1 MPLFRRC
8 AAMLLVAATSVA
20 SGAGNID
27 AEFGDGG
34 RRNVVFDIG
43 GDRLDDALAMD
54 VSANG
59 TVVLAGSARI
69 DATHDCFALARLL
82 PNGML
87 DTSFSGDGRYTE
99 PALCS
104 GASIRIT
111 AVKIDA
117 SNRIVFAG
125 SYQGDG
131 NDPEFIVGRMKADG
145 SGLDD
150 TFGSFPTIG
159 IVAPGLGGQSASGAS
174 GLALQSDGKI
184 VAVGY
189 ATVNLIGSLT
199 AFAVVRL
206 NADGSSDSSF
216 NGNGYQVY
224 SWGSSLNDPLN
235 DRASGVTI
243 QGDGKIVV
251 VGTSQQTASGADFGV
266 IRLNANGALDTGFG
280 GNGTGAKLI
289 DFGGACKDDIATAV
303 AARNN
308 LFNPSGNG
316 VVIAGTACISAA
328 DWDFA
333 VALLDEAGQLD
344 TGFNGGGRRT
354 VEFDLGGANRDV
366 AKAVSIES
374 IASFLLAPTHITLAG
389 FALNTAPA
397 SSGYEIALTRL
408 SFTGGVDTR
417 FGLNGRA
424 TFAPN
429 LGNANNDFGNALQI
443 RGYRAWVGGTIQRAN
458 AGDYDFAA
466 IRLFANDA
474 IFASRFER
482 H

>member
-1 MPLFRRC
+1 MPLFRPF
-8 AAMLLVAATSVA
+8 ATVLFVAVTSVA

-69 DATHDCFALARLL
+69 DATHDCFAIARLL
-82 PNGML
+82 PEGNL
-87 DTSFSGDGRYTE
+87 DTTFSGDGRYTDVS
-99 PALCS
+99 LCS
-104 GASIRIT
+104 SASIRIT

-131 NDPEFIVGRMKADG
+131 NEPEFIVGRVKADG

-150 TFGSFPTIG
+150 SFGSFPALG
-159 IVAPGLGGQSASGAS
+159 IVAPSLGGQSASGAS

-184 VAVGY
+184 VAVGH
-189 ATVNLIGSLT
+189 ATVSLFGSLT
-199 AFAVVRL
+199 AFAVARL
-206 NADGSSDSSF
+206 NTNGTSDSSF

-224 SWGSSLNDPLN
+224 SWGDSLDDPLD
-235 DRASGVTI
+235 DRASAVTI

-266 IRLNANGALDTGFG
+266 IRLNANGSLDTGFG
-280 GNGTGAKLI
+280 GTGTGAKLI
-289 DFGGACKDDIATAV
+289 DFGNTCKDDIATAV
-303 AARNN
+303 AARYN
-308 LFNPSGNG
+308 LFNPAGNG
-316 VVIAGTACISAA
+316 VVIAGTSCVAGA

-333 VALLDEAGQLD
+333 VAMLDESGQID
-344 TGFNGGGRRT
+344 TGFNGTGRRT

-374 IASFLLAPTHITLAG
+374 IGSFLFAPTHVTLAG
-389 FALNTAPA
+389 FALNPAPA
-397 SSGYEIALTRL
+397 SAGYEIALTRL
-408 SFTGGVDTR
+408 TFSGAADTR
-417 FGLNGRA
+417 FGVNGRA

>member
-1 MPLFRRC
+1 MPLFRPLV
-8 AAMLLVAATSVA
+8 ALLLVFTAAAA
-20 SGAGNID
+20 SGAGTLD
-27 AEFGDGG
+27 FEFGDGG

-59 TVVLAGSARI
+59 TVVLAGSARV
-69 DATHDCFALARLL
+69 DATHDCFAIARLL
-82 PNGML
+82 PGGTL

-99 PALCS
+99 TALCS

-131 NDPEFIVGRMKADG
+131 NDPEFIVGRVKADG

-150 TFGSFPTIG
+150 TFGSFPAVG
-159 IVAPGLGGQSASGAS
+159 IVRPNLGGDSASGAN

-189 ATVNLIGSLT
+189 ATVNLFGSLT
-199 AFAVVRL
+199 AFAVARL
-206 NADGSSDSSF
+206 NANGTGDSSF

-224 SWGSSLNDPLN
+224 SWGTSLSDPLN
-235 DRASGVTI
+235 DSASAVTI

-251 VGTSQQTASGADFGV
+251 AGTSQQTASGADFGV
-266 IRLNANGALDTGFG
+266 IRLNANGSLDTGFG

-289 DFGGACKDDIATAV
+289 DFGTGCKDDIATAV

-308 LFNPSGNG
+308 LFNPAGNG
-316 VVIAGTACISAA
+316 VVIAGTSCISGA

-333 VALLDEAGQLD
+333 VVMLDEAGQLD
-344 TGFNGGGRRT
+344 TGFNGSGRRT

-366 AKAVSIES
+366 AKAVAIES
-374 IASFLLAPTHITLAG
+374 IASLLIAPTHITLAG

-408 SFTGGVDTR
+408 DFAGGVDTR
-417 FGLNGRA
+417 FGTNGRA

-429 LGNANNDFGNALQI
+429 LGSANNDFGNALQV
-443 RGYRAWVGGTIQRAN
+443 RGYRAWVGGTIQRSA

-466 IRLFANDA
+466 IRLLANDT

-482 H
+482 R

>member
-1 MPLFRRC
+1 MTPFRP
-8 AAMLLVAATSVA
+8 LVALALCAWVSAA
-20 SGAGNID
+20 SAAGTID

-54 VSANG
+54 VSSNG
-59 TVVLAGSARI
+59 TVVLAGSARV
-69 DATHDCFALARLL
+69 DATHDCFAIARLL
-82 PNGML
+82 PTGMF

-99 PALCS
+99 TSLCTD
-104 GASIRIT
+104 ASIRIA
-111 AVKIDA
+111 AVKLDT

-125 SYQGDG
+125 SYHGDG
-131 NDPEFIVGRMKADG
+131 NDPEFIVGRIKADG

-159 IVAPGLGGQSASGAS
+159 IVRPSLGGDSASAAS

-184 VAVGY
+184 VAVGH
-189 ATVNLIGSLT
+189 ATVSLFGTLT

-206 NADGSSDSSF
+206 NSNGMSDSSF
-216 NGNGYQVY
+216 NSNGYQVH
-224 SWGSSLNDPLN
+224 SWGSSLEDPLN
-235 DRASGVTI
+235 DRATAVTI

-251 VGTSQQTASGADFGV
+251 VGTSQQTATGADFGV
-266 IRLNANGALDTGFG
+266 IRLNANGSLDTGFG

-289 DFGGACKDDIATAV
+289 DFAGTCKDDIATAV
-303 AARNN
+303 AARHN
-308 LFNPSGNG
+308 LFDPAGNG
-316 VVIAGTACISAA
+316 VVIAGTTCVTGA

-333 VALLDEAGQLD
+333 VAMLDASGQLD
-344 TGFNGGGRRT
+344 TGFNGSGRRS
-354 VEFDLGGANRDV
+354 VAFDLGGANRDV

-374 IASFLLAPTHITLAG
+374 IGSFLLTPTHITLAG
-389 FALNTAPA
+389 FALNTSPA
-397 SSGYEIALTRL
+397 TSGYEMALTRL
-408 SFTGGVDTR
+408 SFAGGVDTR
-417 FGLNGRA
+417 FGNNGRA
-424 TFAPN
+424 VIAPN

-443 RGYRAWVGGTIQRAN
+443 RGNRAWVGGTLQRAT

-466 IRLFANDA
+466 IRLFANDV